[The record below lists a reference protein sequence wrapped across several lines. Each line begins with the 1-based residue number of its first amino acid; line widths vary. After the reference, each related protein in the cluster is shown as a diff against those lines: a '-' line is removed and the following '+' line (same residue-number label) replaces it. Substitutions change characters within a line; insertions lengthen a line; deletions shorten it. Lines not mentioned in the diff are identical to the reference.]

1 MHSPSG
7 RPRCKCV
14 RPVFSVSCVS
24 PPLVP
29 LIISSQPCVFS
40 WLVPSPVSVIILF
53 APSFPPLYKSS
64 VLPVSL
70 SSLNVISVCSCI
82 PRSLFCVANKVFQKK
97 LIVPRSCVPGS
108 PCVPRVTEDSTKTKL
123 PPKQWSSP
131 PASLPLA
138 GGNSHLW
145 NTPPNSA
152 GSRRDQDSTMR
163 QSSSC
168 FDSRQ
173 ITITPWISQTPRDCV
188 GERGSTGV
196 WEVSGPESKLALWC
210 LRWSRPAHLCLRGLF
225 PVRRFPSAAESPR
238 FPSAAE
244 SPRFPSATESPRFP
258 SAPETLR
265 CQSAPETLRCQS
277 APETLRCQSAPET
290 LRCQSAPEMLR
301 CPSVLQCRLLASV
314 LQCRLLASVLQCRL
328 LASVLQC
335 LLRPALQSPC
345 RLRPAL
351 QSPCRFR
358 PALQSPCRFR
368 PALQSPSCRLR
379 PEHLLG
385 NFPKKIWGGGL
396 PAMASHAPRSVL
408 ASRVPGST
416 MASWVPGST
425 RATQAPRSAMASRV
439 PWPAMAPRTGAALEA
454 SCPVLSPC
462 PVRPAERPPP
472 LPVGWCT
479 VRDAPFGR
487 GE

>member
-1 MHSPSG
+1 MHPPSG

-14 RPVFSVSCVS
+14 RPVFSMSCVS

-131 PASLPLA
+131 LASLPLA

-168 FDSRQ
+168 FDSGQ

-188 GERGSTGV
+188 GEKGSTGV

-244 SPRFPSATESPRFP
+244 SPRFPSA
-258 SAPETLR
+258 PERLR
-265 CQSAPETLRCQS
+265 CQSAPETLRC
-277 APETLRCQSAPET
+277 P
-290 LRCQSAPEMLR
+290 
-301 CPSVLQCRLLASV
+301 
-314 LQCRLLASVLQCRL
+314 SVLQCRL

-358 PALQSPCRFR
+358 PALQSPCRLC
-368 PALQSPSCRLR
+368 PALQSTCWGISPRK
-379 PEHLLG
+379 
-385 NFPKKIWGGGL
+385 FWGGTTRHGL
-396 PAMASHAPRSVL
+396 PCSPIRHGLPSPRIHHGLLSPWIH
-408 ASRVPGST
+408 PGHPNSPIRHGLPSPLT
-416 MASWVPGST
+416 RHGSQNGRRPG
-425 RATQAPRSAMASRV
+425 
-439 PWPAMAPRTGAALEA
+439 GLL
-454 SCPVLSPC
+454 SCPVSVSREASRAPT
-462 PVRPAERPPP
+462 PPP
-472 LPVGWCT
+472 RWMVYGAGRT
-479 VRDAPFGR
+479 VREGVVMSGLCSLCKFSALCLQLISPQPCVSNYLVCSFVSSPL
-487 GE
+487 